1 MKTADKDY
9 KDSFDRLAESV
20 TAMVRPDAAG
30 ITAELIRIHVNRAH
44 AIRARTVAGI
54 GRRLGAWLASA
65 FRRPRAPL
73 AVGGTGENDPYTLVE
88 HELKS
93 PLTSIRSAAEILR
106 HNQDLP
112 IEERNRFLDAL
123 IQDNGRLEKVVDGLL
138 HALEPHAGHGHRA
151 AAIEERLMKPAA

>member
-1 MKTADKDY
+1 MKTAEKDH
-9 KDSFDRLAESV
+9 KDPSDRPPESV
-20 TAMVRPDAAG
+20 PAIDRPDAAG

-138 HALEPHAGHGHRA
+138 HALEPGTDCNHRTAGDD
-151 AAIEERLMKPAA
+151 ERLMKPAA

>member
-1 MKTADKDY
+1 MKTAEKDH
-9 KDSFDRLAESV
+9 KDPSDRPPESV
-20 TAMVRPDAAG
+20 PAIDRPDAAG

-44 AIRARTVAGI
+44 TIRARTVAGI

-65 FRRPRAPL
+65 FRRPRDPQ
-73 AVGGTGENDPYTLVE
+73 VVEGTIENDPYTLVE

-151 AAIEERLMKPAA
+151 AANEQQLIKPAA

>member
-1 MKTADKDY
+1 VPAID
-9 KDSFDRLAESV
+9 
-20 TAMVRPDAAG
+20 RPDAAG

-44 AIRARTVAGI
+44 TIRARTVAGI

-65 FRRPRAPL
+65 FRRPRDAQ
-73 AVGGTGENDPYTLVE
+73 VVEGTVENDPYTLVE

-123 IQDNGRLEKVVDGLL
+123 IQDNGRLEKVVEGLL
-138 HALEPHAGHGHRA
+138 DALEPQTGHPRRA
-151 AAIEERLMKPAA
+151 ATDEQKLTKSAA

>member
-1 MKTADKDY
+1 MKTADTGHKDL
-9 KDSFDRLAESV
+9 SDRPPESV
-20 TAMVRPDAAG
+20 PAMVRPDAAG

-73 AVGGTGENDPYTLVE
+73 AMDGTAEDDPYTLVE

-138 HALEPHAGHGHRA
+138 HALEPQAGHGHRA
-151 AAIEERLMKPAA
+151 AANEQQLIKPAA

>member
-1 MKTADKDY
+1 MPVTLRVHVGEKRSPAPYETISVAAD
-9 KDSFDRLAESV
+9 
-20 TAMVRPDAAG
+20 

-54 GRRLGAWLASA
+54 LRRLGSWLESA

-73 AVGGTGENDPYTLVE
+73 AVDGTCEHDPYTLVE

-112 IEERNRFLDAL
+112 LEERNRFLDAL

-138 HALEPHAGHGHRA
+138 HALEPRAGHGERA
-151 AAIEERLMKPAA
+151 AASEERLMKPAA

>member
-1 MKTADKDY
+1 MKTAYKDY
-9 KDSFDRLAESV
+9 KDRSDRLAESV

-30 ITAELIRIHVNRAH
+30 ITAELIRIHVDRAH

-54 GRRLGAWLASA
+54 LRRLGSWLASA

-73 AVGGTGENDPYTLVE
+73 AVNGTAENDPFALVE

-106 HNQDLP
+106 HNHDLP

-138 HALEPHAGHGHRA
+138 YALEPHAGHGHRA
-151 AAIEERLMKPAA
+151 AANEQRSMKPAA